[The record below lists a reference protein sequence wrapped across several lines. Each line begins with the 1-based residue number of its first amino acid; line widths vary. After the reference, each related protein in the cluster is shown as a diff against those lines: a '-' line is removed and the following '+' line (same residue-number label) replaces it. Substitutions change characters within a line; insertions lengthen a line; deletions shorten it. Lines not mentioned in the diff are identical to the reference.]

1 MKAMAALL
9 ASAGLLASCGD
20 SERRAAG
27 SRDEP
32 VRRAA
37 YLSAIARDFLVSCP
51 GSELRGEAR
60 RQRARH
66 EELKQLAAGKRAV
79 EAIWRGENE
88 YAALAQV
95 WERRMC
101 QPGDAAYR
109 SALADYS
116 VSLDALAAR
125 IAEYRR

>member
-1 MKAMAALL
+1 MKRVAALL

-20 SERRAAG
+20 SDEQAAG

-37 YLSAIARDFLVSCP
+37 YLSAIARDVLVSCP
-51 GSELRGEAR
+51 GSELRNESR

-66 EELKQLAAGKRAV
+66 EELKQLAAGKRAL
-79 EAIWRGENE
+79 EAIWRGENQ

-95 WERRMC
+95 RERQMC

-116 VSLDALAAR
+116 ASLDALAGR
-125 IAEYRR
+125 IAEYRP